1 MPPPLSRIKVA
12 ILDDYPNI
20 APPIFSHLSP
30 NFTFTS
36 FPDTLP
42 PYNHPSTTPSQ
53 KQELIERLKPFPV
66 ISCMRERTPF
76 PAELLRELPNL
87 KLLMTTGRRNL
98 GIDGEEA
105 RRLSID
111 VTGTSSGRRAHG
123 SKTEKGVVDKKD
135 GEKSRKSGPDSTT
148 QHTIS
153 LILGLAKNLADD
165 NTSIR
170 TGGWQTG
177 LSTGLA
183 GKTLGLVGLGKLGV
197 AVGRIMHLAF
207 GMRVL
212 AWSQNLTQERADE
225 AAVSA
230 GLSVVD
236 EEIGGKTFTV
246 VSKETLFRESDVI
259 SIHVVLSDRS
269 RGVITLSDLELM
281 KGSAL
286 FVNTSRGPIVDED
299 ALLIILERGA
309 IRGAALDVFE
319 LSPLPQDS
327 RWRTTEWGK
336 EGRARVLLTP
346 HTGYVEGEGMKGWY
360 GEQAGVLGDWERGV
374 VRGLLNEGVGRRV
387 GGRL

>member
-1 MPPPLSRIKVA
+1 MPPLPSPIKVA

-30 NFTFTS
+30 KFTFTS
-36 FPDTLP
+36 FPETLP
-42 PYNHPSTTPSQ
+42 PYNHPSTTPAQ
-53 KQELIERLKPFPV
+53 KQALIERLKPFPV

-105 RRLSID
+105 RKLGVD

-123 SKTEKGVVDKKD
+123 SMVERVLARDG
-135 GEKSRKSGPDSTT
+135 GEKEGGIGRKSGPDSTT

-225 AAVSA
+225 AAYSA

-246 VSKETLFRESDVI
+246 VGKEVLFRECDVV
-259 SIHVVLSDRS
+259 SIHVVLSERS
-269 RGVITLSDLELM
+269 RGLITLSDLNLM
-281 KGSAL
+281 KTSAL

-299 ALLIILERGA
+299 ALLSVLEKGR
-309 IRGAALDVFE
+309 IRGAALDVFDV
-319 LSPLPQDS
+319 SPLPRDS

-336 EGRARVLLTP
+336 DGRARVLLTP
-346 HTGYVEGEGMKGWY
+346 HTGYVEEEGMKGWY
-360 GEQAGVLGDWERGV
+360 GEQAVVLGDW
-374 VRGLLNEGVGRRV
+374 GR
-387 GGRL
+387 